1 MKICD
6 ARTIQGSDI
15 AWGTFLMPFLS
26 ESWLVVIAVLL
37 IVAAILALV
46 VVAGR
51 SDVILKMA
59 SIGRR

>member
-1 MKICD
+1 
-6 ARTIQGSDI
+6 
-15 AWGTFLMPFLS
+15 MPFLS

-37 IVAAILALV
+37 IAAAILALV